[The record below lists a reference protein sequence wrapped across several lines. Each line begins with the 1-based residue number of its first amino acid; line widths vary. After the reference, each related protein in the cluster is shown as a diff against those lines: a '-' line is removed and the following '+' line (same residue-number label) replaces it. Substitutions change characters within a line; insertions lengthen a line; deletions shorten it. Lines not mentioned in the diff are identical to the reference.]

1 MDWQV
6 WLAFLAASIVIS
18 LTPGPGAVVS
28 MSVGLRHGYR
38 AALRSIAGLQVALII
53 QLGIVVAGLGAVLAA
68 SETAFTAVKVC
79 GAAYLVWLGIQKW
92 RDRGEAPDAA
102 DQPVIAR
109 QLFRSGV
116 LINLSNPKA
125 IVFMAALVPQFID
138 PTGNQWLQFAILAAT
153 TVVIDVLVMSCYAL
167 LATRFRRW
175 VADARAQRMQN
186 RVFGSLFVVAG
197 AALAASSRH

>member
-18 LTPGPGAVVS
+18 VTPGPGAVVS
-28 MSVGLRHGYR
+28 MSVGLRYGYR
-38 AALRSIAGLQVALII
+38 AALRSIAGLQAALLI
-53 QLGIVVAGLGAVLAA
+53 QLGVVVAGLGAVLAA
-68 SETAFTAVKVC
+68 SETAFTVVKFL

-92 RDRGEAPDAA
+92 RDSGAAPDAA
-102 DQPVIAR
+102 GQPVVAR

-138 PTGNQWLQFAILAAT
+138 PAGNQWLQFAILAAT
-153 TVVIDVLVMSCYAL
+153 TVVIDVLVMSAYAL

-175 VADARAQRMQN
+175 VTDARAQRTQN

-197 AALAASSRH
+197 AALAAASRH